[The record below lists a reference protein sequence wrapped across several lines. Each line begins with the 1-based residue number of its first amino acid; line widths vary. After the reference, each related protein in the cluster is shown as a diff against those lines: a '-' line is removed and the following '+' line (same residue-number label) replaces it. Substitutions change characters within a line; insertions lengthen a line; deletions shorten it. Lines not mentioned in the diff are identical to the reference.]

1 MSATMTA
8 AELQIPE
15 SLSCEG
21 VSRED
26 LVWGINWIYR
36 TARESMVRAHDQMR
50 AQGSRNG
57 ITMGDFDEYRKVLT
71 MLLIGL
77 TDEHEKELEALQE
90 VHKAALRIPQKWGAA

>member
-8 AELQIPE
+8 ADLQIPE
-15 SLSCEG
+15 SLSFEE

-36 TARESMVRAHDQMR
+36 RARERMVRAHEQMH
-50 AQGSRNG
+50 AQGSRNA
-57 ITMGDFDEYRKVLT
+57 ITMGDFEENRKLLT

-77 TDEHEKELEALQE
+77 TDEHKKELEALQE
-90 VHKAALRIPQKWGAA
+90 IHRAALRIPQKWGAA